1 MSIFNQSTAR
11 IIPGKR
17 KNWAFHPSV
26 EAACVRREELRRARL
41 KRTVDLAYGAAIFFV
56 LTGTKPTIIDDDPQ
70 EAPPRARVEPKAKPA
85 SLTKT
90 QQLLASL
97 DDIL

>member
-11 IIPGKR
+11 IIPKAR

-26 EAACVRREELRRARL
+26 EAACVRREELRRLRMQRIEDVCL
-41 KRTVDLAYGAAIFFV
+41 GAALFIV

-97 DDIL
+97 DVIL